1 MNSTD
6 SSLPA
11 PRIEPHVWRI
21 AIVVIL
27 GAIMSVL
34 DTTIV
39 NVALDDLSTD
49 LHSSL
54 DSIQWVVTG
63 YLLALAAVI
72 PVTGWAA
79 RRFGSRR
86 LYLVALVAFT
96 LGSAACGLAWS
107 TGSLVAFRV
116 IQGVGGGMLMPIGQM
131 VLVKAAGP
139 RNLPRVMAAIGVPII
154 LAPVFGPTIG
164 GLLLEHAGWQWIF
177 LVNVPI
183 GAIALV
189 TALRLLPRDQP
200 EDAGSLDLIGL
211 ILIATGLVGVTYGL
225 AKSGSAGSLTDASV
239 LAPAGIGL
247 VLIAAFVVRAL
258 RIPAPLLDMRLYKD
272 KAFAAASVT
281 TFCLGAAL
289 FGAMILM
296 PLYFQTVRGQ
306 DAVATGLLLMPQGV
320 GAAIAMRMSAVAT
333 ERWGGGLTA
342 FFGGVVTVVATIP
355 FVLIGGGTSYW
366 LIGAAM
372 VARGF
377 GIGMSMMPAMTAAFA
392 VLRPDQV
399 NHATPQLNVLQR
411 VGGSVGTAIL
421 SVVLSNHLSD
431 ASAAAGGQASAAEM
445 ASAFGDTYLWVLG
458 VTAFAL
464 LPTLLLAAVERS
476 TGLVGARERELS
488 GPAAELAVEA
498 AA

>member
-1 MNSTD
+1 MSA
-6 SSLPA
+6 SSPPPPHAAAA

-39 NVALDDLSTD
+39 NVALNDLSTH

-63 YLLALAAVI
+63 YLLSLAAVI

-86 LYLVALVAFT
+86 LYLIALVAFT

-107 TGSLVAFRV
+107 TGSLIAFRV
-116 IQGVGGGMLMPIGQM
+116 LQGIGGAMLMPIGQI

-139 RNLPRVMAAIGVPII
+139 RNLPRVMAAIGVPVI
-154 LAPVFGPTIG
+154 LAPVFGPTLG

-183 GAIALV
+183 GAIALAV
-189 TALRLLPRDQP
+189 ALRLLPRDQP
-200 EDAGSLDLIGL
+200 EDAGSLDAIGL
-211 ILIATGLVGVTYGL
+211 ALVATGLVGVTYGL
-225 AKSGSAGSLTDASV
+225 AQSGNAGSLTATPV
-239 LAPAGIGL
+239 LLPALGG
-247 VLIAAFVVRAL
+247 VALIAAFVVRAL
-258 RIPAPLLDMRLYKD
+258 HIDHPLLDMRLYKD
-272 KAFAAASVT
+272 KAFAAASLT

-296 PLYFQTVRGQ
+296 PLYFQNVRHES
-306 DAVATGLLLMPQGV
+306 AVHTGLLLMPQGI
-320 GAAIAMRMSAVAT
+320 GAAFAMRLSARAT

-342 FFGGVVTVVATIP
+342 LGGGVVTALATIP
-355 FVLIGGGTSYW
+355 FVLIAGDTSYW

-372 VARGF
+372 VFRGF
-377 GIGMSMMPAMTAAFA
+377 GIGMSIMPSMTAAFS

-399 NHATPQLNVLQR
+399 NHAAPQLIVLQR

-421 SVVLSNHLSD
+421 AVVLSTHLADLGRDPS
-431 ASAAAGGQASAAEM
+431 ANAAAGAYAA
-445 ASAFGDTYLWVLG
+445 TYWWVLG
-458 VTAFAL
+458 VAAL
-464 LPTLLLAAVERS
+464 AVLPTVLLVLVERRARRAP
-476 TGLVGARERELS
+476 GAAAAAT
-488 GPAAELAVEA
+488 PAGELALEA